1 MRIVVKDEQAGVND
15 RLSHQW
21 DVIQH
26 VLSLVYSCRG
36 IHVASER
43 SADALKPVQDA
54 LSREILGAIEA
65 HVLKEMSQAVLVR
78 SLLDSADI
86 CGKIELSPLGRLV
99 VMPYVICQA
108 IVKLT
113 NADCR
118 IVWQLRSLLCACY
131 E

>member
-1 MRIVVKDEQAGVND
+1 MQDEQAGIRHTGAHERDVAEHVN
-15 RLSHQW
+15 RLLHPCGS
-21 DVIQH
+21 V
-26 VLSLVYSCRG
+26 
-36 IHVASER
+36 HVAAEGGT
-43 SADALKPVQDA
+43 DALQIVQDGF
-54 LSREILGAIEA
+54 SREILRAVEA
-65 HVLKEMSQAVLVR
+65 HMLQKVGQAVLVR

-86 CGKIELSPLGRLV
+86 CGKIDLSPLGRLV